1 MIKQMITASL
11 LLTLYSIIGT
21 GLVAYTSDATKAQI
35 AANEKGVLVNGIG
48 EVLSADRYDNDI
60 TSDKITL
67 TDPANLGTP
76 SPVTIYRARKGDT
89 PVAAVITTE
98 APEGYSGAIKLLIS
112 VNADGTLGGV
122 RVISHAETPGLGDKV
137 ETSKSDWILG
147 FAGKSLNDPKPD
159 SWGVKKDGG
168 VFDQFSGATITPRA
182 IVKSIKT
189 TLIYFKDNSD
199 NIFSQPSD
207 ADKAKG

>member
-21 GLVAYTSDATKAQI
+21 GLVAYTNAATKDQI
-35 AANEKGVLVNGIG
+35 TGNEKGVLVGSIG
-48 EVLSADRYDNDI
+48 EVLPADSYDNDI
-60 TSDKITL
+60 TNDKITL
-67 TDPANLGTP
+67 TDPTKLGTP
-76 SPVTIYRARKGDT
+76 NPVTIYRARKGDT

-112 VNADGTLGGV
+112 INADSTLAGV

-137 ETSKSDWILG
+137 ETSKSNWILE
-147 FAGKSLNDPKPD
+147 FTGKSLNDPKPD
-159 SWGVKKDGG
+159 KWGVKKDGG

-189 TLIYFKDNSD
+189 TLLYFQDNSGE
-199 NIFSQPSD
+199 IFSKPSD
-207 ADKAKG
+207 K

>member
-11 LLTLYSIIGT
+11 LLTLYSVIGT
-21 GLVAYTSDATKAQI
+21 GLVAYTNAATKEQI
-35 AANEKGVLVNGIG
+35 ASNEKNVLVDSIG
-48 EVLSADRYDNDI
+48 EVLPKDSYDNDI
-60 TSDKITL
+60 TNDKITL
-67 TDPANLGTP
+67 TDPANLGTQ

-98 APEGYSGAIKLLIS
+98 APEGYGGAIKLLIG
-112 VNADGTLGGV
+112 VNADNTLAGA
-122 RVISHAETPGLGDKV
+122 RVISHAETPGLGDKI
-137 ETSKSDWILG
+137 ETSKGDWILK
-147 FAGKSLNDPKPD
+147 FAGKSLNDPKPE

-189 TLIYFKDNSD
+189 TLIYFQENSGE
-199 NIFSQPSD
+199 IFSKPSD